1 MIPTKQKIPTIFTLA
16 ETLNR
21 KSQNTQTLTTKTSKV
36 KFFNKLEKIRQK
48 LDEMEEEVAKELNKQ
63 L

>member
-48 LDEMEEEVAKELNKQ
+48 LDEMEEEVAKELN
-63 L
+63 